1 MTTRPEASRTSPKGA
16 QLAQEDARTL
26 PADEQPRNERGP
38 AWYLSPLWLCL
49 LAAVL
54 IRVWLTIRT
63 HGTLDG
69 DEALLGIQAE
79 HILRGEHP
87 IYFYGIPYFGSLEA
101 YVAAAIFAIFGPSVA
116 ALRAETTG
124 FALALVAVT
133 WWFASLLAETAQLPR
148 RARLWFTTIAAM
160 FAALPPLYDG
170 IILMRTG
177 GGWIES
183 FIIML
188 LLIVAAYRLTTR
200 RHAGATLGEQAWRW
214 AGIGFI
220 VGFGMWIYPLV
231 TVAIAAAALWII
243 LDRVMEVSKRMRGV
257 DISTGGQAAVLHSQG
272 RSNVNGAPPLARGV
286 GARLLFASVQTLKD
300 LPLVLVAIPT
310 CLLGF
315 TPGLIWGANNNWAN
329 IRYLFSLGG
338 GWTLQRLNTVAHV
351 SVKYV
356 ACVAPH
362 VIGGGTPLEDHLLIL
377 IHAPLLL
384 IGVVCTLGSAVLVVA
399 SFRSSH
405 PVLQRARALAAL
417 PTLFGACAAL
427 LFCTSSASASI
438 LVSCRDDFGGRYAAP
453 LVLALPFL
461 FATAFTLV
469 YMFVTEKQAGQARRE
484 ERETVPVQTSNVERR
499 NRPVLLG
506 LLVVLLVAYF
516 GGQVTTY
523 GLTDPDQ
530 AFQSAYCTIA
540 PANYAPII
548 AYMQREGIRY
558 AWATNLLGY
567 QISFETDNAII
578 MADPLPL
585 IQPGAAI
592 NRIPAYT
599 NALSNADRPSLLV
612 FIKHGD
618 PHPYLLQAL
627 QNEHVAYRMARFPS
641 QPGVDVLIVTPTS
654 RTVSPLE
661 FSQKDLFTCEI
672 H

>member
-1 MTTRPEASRTSPKGA
+1 MTTRPEASHTSPKGA
-16 QLAQEDARTL
+16 QLAQEDARAL
-26 PADEQPRNERGP
+26 PAGEQSRNERGP

-49 LAAVL
+49 LVAVL

-79 HILRGEHP
+79 HILGGEHP

-101 YVAAAIFAIFGPSVA
+101 YVAAALFAIFGPSVA

-148 RARLWFTTIAAM
+148 RARLWFTTIAAL

-170 IILMRTG
+170 IILLRTG

-214 AGIGFI
+214 AGIGFL

-243 LDRVMEVSKRMRGV
+243 LDRVMEISKRMR
-257 DISTGGQAAVLHSQG
+257 DPESITRQRTGESSQ
-272 RSNVNGAPPLARGV
+272 SV
-286 GARLLFASVQTLKD
+286 GWPTRLLFASVQTLKD

-310 CLLGF
+310 CLIGF
-315 TPGLIWGANNNWAN
+315 TPGLIWGASNNWAN

-362 VIGGGTPLEDHLLIL
+362 VIGGGTPLEDHLLLL
-377 IHAPLLL
+377 IHAPLVL
-384 IGVVCTLGSAVLVVA
+384 IGVVCTLGSGVLVVA

-438 LVSCRDDFGGRYAAP
+438 LISCRDDFGGRYAAP

-469 YMFVTEKQAGQARRE
+469 YMFLTEKRAGQARSE
-484 ERETVPVQTSNVERR
+484 ERETAPVQTSHVERR

-506 LLVVLLVAYF
+506 VLVLLLVAYF
-516 GGQVTTY
+516 GGQATTY

-540 PANYAPII
+540 PANYTPII

-585 IQPGAAI
+585 VQPGAAI
-592 NRIPAYT
+592 NRIPTYT
-599 NALSNADRPSLLV
+599 NALSSADRPSLLV
-612 FIKHGD
+612 FVRHGD

-627 QNEHVAYRMARFPS
+627 QSEHVAYRMASFPS